1 MAAKVKWYRGA
12 WWVDV
17 HHEGKR
23 KKKRIGPTA
32 DDKRRAQQLAK
43 TVNARVTL
51 DAFGLGSKDEE
62 ERPLCCDAEL
72 RRWHLSYGATM
83 KPAYRKL
90 THGLIENHLA
100 PHFGSRDL
108 RELRESDLLEF
119 VRHKLDADLSPR
131 FIRNAL
137 SVLRRVCNLLV
148 RDGALQRNPA
158 AGIGEL
164 MRRVGRAVAVETEE
178 VQAWAPTE
186 IEGLVA
192 SAKAHEPGF
201 APFLT
206 LLLSTGL
213 RRGEAL
219 GLQWADV
226 DFDGRRLSVRRA
238 VTSQGLTTP
247 KSGKARRVVL
257 TGSLASE
264 LLDLLGT
271 RRREAMA
278 RGWPE
283 VPAWVFCSD
292 SGTAPDPS
300 NIERVWRRVRR
311 KAQKLGVRPLK
322 LHCTRHTWAT
332 RALQAGKSV
341 RWVADQLG
349 HADPALT
356 LRVYAHAMREDETDL
371 SFAEFGGPGRPYA
384 ALLAEREE
392 AEARKVAR
400 SLARREGLEPPT
412 LRFEA

>member
-1 MAAKVKWYRGA
+1 MGAKVKFYRGA
-12 WWVDV
+12 WWVDI
-17 HHEGKR
+17 HDRGKR
-23 KKKRIGPTA
+23 KKKRVGPTTA
-32 DDKRRAQQLAK
+32 DKRRAADLVK
-43 TVNARVTL
+43 TINARLTL
-51 DAFGLGSKDEE
+51 GAFGLAPKDEPP
-62 ERPLCCDAEL
+62 PLCCDGEL
-72 RRWHLSYGATM
+72 RRWHTNYSATM

-108 RELRESDLLEF
+108 RELREAELLDF
-119 VRHKLDADLSPR
+119 IRVKLEDDLSPR

-148 RDGALQRNPA
+148 REGVLPRNPA

-164 MRRVGRAVAVETEE
+164 MRRVGQALAVEVEE
-178 VQAWAPTE
+178 VQAWTPRE
-186 IEGLVA
+186 IEGLLA
-192 SAKAHEPGF
+192 SARAHEPGF
-201 APFLT
+201 AP
-206 LLLSTGL
+206 LLAVLLATGL

-219 GLQWADV
+219 GLQWSDV
-226 DFDGRRLSVRRA
+226 DFDGGRVMVRRA

-247 KSGKARRVVL
+247 KSGKARRVAVPA
-257 TGSLASE
+257 SLASE

-271 RRREAMA
+271 RRREAMGK
-278 RGWPE
+278 GWPE
-283 VPAWVFCSD
+283 VPPWVFCSE
-292 SGTAPDPS
+292 SGSAPDPS
-300 NIERVWRRVRR
+300 NVERVWRRVRR

-371 SFAEFGGPGRPYA
+371 SFADFGGPGRPYT

-392 AEARKVAR
+392 MEGRKRAE